1 MAFDSWSGHAL
12 VVDANTDRRTQLQ
25 ELLEDFG
32 WRVTAVASTSEMLAT
47 LEDTRADVVVVEAS
61 LGATVDLLPGIHDID
76 QDVPLVRIGGPPGP
90 TEVLDALRGGAFD
103 RIVHP
108 GVDGEGV
115 LLGLERAA
123 AHFRKLVATRAE
135 VARQAQRQRQLE
147 EVQREQ
153 LARIERLETDLAS
166 ARAEAEQADRA
177 KSAFLANMSHE
188 LRTPL
193 NAILG
198 YAELL
203 AEDLADVEG
212 EHVHDLARIRGAGTH
227 LLALISD
234 VLELARIE
242 AGRSDVYYESID
254 LAEVF
259 ARVTEDLAGAAA
271 GRGNVIEIGAL
282 PEEPVI
288 TDVAKLTAIL
298 ERIAGNANK
307 FTSRGRIRLAATLDD
322 DGLEVRISDTGI
334 GISAEKKRL
343 IFREFSQGDGS
354 TTRRYGG
361 TGLGL
366 TIASR
371 LTLLLGGEI
380 HVESVEGEGSVFVLE
395 LPTPRDSSILRP
407 PFALED
413 PESPPTTLLL
423 IDADATLR
431 RQMSAHLTRAGYRVL
446 ATASGVEG
454 LRLARAHQPDCI
466 LLDVVLPD
474 VDGWNL
480 LMGFKRDPGLRDI
493 PVVLVTLADDRQRGL
508 AVGAADFLPK
518 PIRRDALLA
527 MMRRVM
533 PPAAAGPILIVED
546 DEATRDVTGR
556 MLASEGWSVEAVAN
570 GRLALE
576 WLNEHPLPSLILLD
590 LMMPEVDG
598 FHVITELQCRDDWKE
613 IPVVVFTAMDVP
625 PARQAFLETHVDTV
639 IRKGGYGQA
648 RMLEEVRALIDR
660 SLQEH
665 DG

>member
-12 VVDANTDRRTQLQ
+12 VVDGDERRRSALHT
-25 ELLEDFG
+25 LLSDFG
-32 WRVTAVASTSEMLAT
+32 WRVSEAADLSSMVGV
-47 LEDTRADVVVVEAS
+47 LEDARADVVVVDDA
-61 LGATVDLLPGIHDID
+61 LGGTPEVLPRIQDVDE
-76 QDVPLVRIGGPPGP
+76 DVPLVRTGAPP
-90 TEVLDALRGGAFD
+90 THEQVLHSLRDGAFD
-103 RIVHP
+103 RIAHP
-108 GVDGEGV
+108 EGDGGA
-115 LLGLERAA
+115 LLLCLERASAQYRRLLA
-123 AHFRKLVATRAE
+123 ARADGERRAHRSRHLEESSRELAARVESLQEELVA
-135 VARQAQRQRQLE
+135 ARQQA
-147 EVQREQ
+147 
-153 LARIERLETDLAS
+153 D
-166 ARAEAEQADRA
+166 QADRA

-203 AEDLADVEG
+203 SEDLADTAG
-212 EHVHDLARIRGAGTH
+212 EHAHDLARIRGAGTH

-242 AGRSDVYYESID
+242 AGRADVFYESVDLVEVFSRVVDD
-254 LAEVF
+254 LAH
-259 ARVTEDLAGAAA
+259 AASA
-271 GRGNVIEIGAL
+271 RGNTIEIGAL
-282 PEEPVI
+282 PDLPVV
-288 TDVAKLTAIL
+288 TDVAKLVAIL
-298 ERIAGNANK
+298 ERVVGNANK
-307 FTSRGRIRLAATLDD
+307 FTNRGQITLSAEVEPDGLRIRVA
-322 DGLEVRISDTGI
+322 DTGI
-334 GISAEKKRL
+334 GISAEQKRH

-371 LTLLLGGEI
+371 LVTLLRGAI
-380 HVESVEGEGSVFVLE
+380 HVESTEGEGSEFVLE
-395 LPTPRDSSILRP
+395 LPAPREAAAPRT
-407 PFALED
+407 ALAAE
-413 PESPPTTLLL
+413 EEVGEPTTLLL

-431 RQMSAHLTRAGYRVL
+431 RQMSANLSRAGYRVL

-454 LRLARAHQPDCI
+454 LRLARAHRPDVI

-480 LMGFKRDPGLRDI
+480 LMGFKRDPGLRDT
-493 PVVLVTLADDRQRGL
+493 PVVLVTLADDRKRGL

-533 PPAAAGPILIVED
+533 PPSASGPILVVED
-546 DEATRDVTGR
+546 DEATRDVTAR
-556 MLASEGWSVEAVAN
+556 MLASEGWSVDAVAN

-625 PARQAFLETHVDTV
+625 PARQAFLETHVDSV
-639 IRKGGYGQA
+639 IRKGGYGQS
-648 RMLEEVRALIDR
+648 RMLQEVRQLIDR
-660 SLQEH
+660 SLAER
-665 DG
+665 